1 MGEFDQEKKRE
12 SETFIEDY
20 DKKSEEEENEISQV
34 VDEVYEVV
42 TGGPQKTSSDDFEFG
57 TEEATMKN
65 EDNNEIEIPQG
76 LLVSSDIISD
86 DKSYE
91 EEDMKKL
98 EEILNEEEYDISLSV
113 GL

>member
-1 MGEFDQEKKRE
+1 
-12 SETFIEDY
+12 
-20 DKKSEEEENEISQV
+20 
-34 VDEVYEVV
+34 
-42 TGGPQKTSSDDFEFG
+42 
-57 TEEATMKN
+57 MKN
-65 EDNNEIEIPQG
+65 EDNNEIEIPQT
-76 LLVSSDIISD
+76 LLVSSDIISE